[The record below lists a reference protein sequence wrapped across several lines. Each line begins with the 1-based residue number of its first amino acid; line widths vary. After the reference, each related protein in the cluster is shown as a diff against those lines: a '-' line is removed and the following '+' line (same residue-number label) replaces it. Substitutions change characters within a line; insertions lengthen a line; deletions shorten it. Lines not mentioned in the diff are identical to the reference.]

1 MGGCRGDS
9 SGLRLGLGE
18 EERLWGA
25 RPGSQGI
32 SLDSALLSPPPR
44 PLPTPSW
51 WLSSPDPLLSIPPLT
66 AFFSFSSGETF
77 GESCSLASS
86 LYSRDRSETKPPSEC
101 VLLRDSSTASH
112 DAQMK
117 TLTPW
122 HIVLRLPLL
131 PQPHLCP
138 SPALRFTPHKTE
150 PPLGRHNRALMSE
163 GPRAVPWLRR
173 SVVAL
178 GPLLYP
184 ES

>member
-32 SLDSALLSPPPR
+32 SLDSALLSPPPQ

-101 VLLRDSSTASH
+101 VLLHDSSTASH

-122 HIVLRLPLL
+122 HIVPVPTPPTPASSLSISGLEIYT
-131 PQPHLCP
+131 PQKRAP
-138 SPALRFTPHKTE
+138 SWEAQQ
-150 PPLGRHNRALMSE
+150 
-163 GPRAVPWLRR
+163 GPDVRR
-173 SVVAL
+173 SLSSAL
-178 GPLLYP
+178 APTLSGSPWAPSL
-184 ES
+184 S